1 MSDALERIRA
11 EVQRVRAAADAAHER
26 PVAEALAWVVSLID
40 RERNH
45 EPLPKREPDPSRP
58 GAYLP

>member
-1 MSDALERIRA
+1 MNDALEHVRA
-11 EVQRVRAAADAAHER
+11 EVQRVFACATEAHDR
-26 PVAEALAWVVSLID
+26 PVAEVLAWVMSLID